1 MIINQNKPIY
11 ITLIRVKNGGLNIER
26 IAIEC
31 DRSNSLQ
38 IVADVT
44 SYAAVRYVYF
54 NRSGRLHKDAILL
67 TASNY
72 KEYFEKNCKTI

>member
-1 MIINQNKPIY
+1 MTTNQEKPIY

-38 IVADVT
+38 IATNVT

-54 NRSGRLHKDAILL
+54 NRSGKLHKNAIRLN
-67 TASNY
+67 ASNY
-72 KEYFEKNCKTI
+72 KEYLEKNCKTI